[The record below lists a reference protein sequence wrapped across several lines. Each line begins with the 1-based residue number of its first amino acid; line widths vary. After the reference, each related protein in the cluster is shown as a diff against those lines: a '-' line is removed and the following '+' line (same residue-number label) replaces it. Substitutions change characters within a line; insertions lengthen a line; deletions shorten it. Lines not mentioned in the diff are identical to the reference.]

1 MSENSGPISADDV
14 RDLACCLK
22 VSKPSRAALMTLQIE
37 MELLDRN
44 ITKDGHEVSAL
55 ALLSLIALLERF
67 ADEGWTTPGCKLS
80 GPMVTHKDALVWV
93 ALVMTTERDDL
104 QSMLEAV
111 RGFSS

>member
-22 VSKPSRAALMTLQIE
+22 VSKPSRIE